1 MLLAKADETVF
12 KSFSQILLV
21 FSSTYIM
28 KLLMIQ
34 NFSVIKMFKNVS
46 LLLLLG
52 KNQISHS

>member
-1 MLLAKADETVF
+1 MLLATADETVF